1 MRNKQKKKGCIL
13 MLEEQIK
20 NHADRVKNLMDK
32 IGTEEAT
39 KTSLIMPLFQILGY
53 DVFNPT
59 EFIPE
64 FTADVGVKK
73 GEKVDYAIV
82 LNGEPT
88 ILIEAKSVSEK
99 LEKHDSQLFR
109 YFSTTKAKFA
119 ILTNGISYRFYTDL
133 DEPNKMDKTPFLD
146 IDLLNLTDGSI
157 AELKKFCKEKFNVE
171 NIFSNASDLKY
182 SNAVE
187 KILKDEF
194 ANPSDELIRL
204 LLSKGVYDGRCT
216 QSVVEKFKPIIKK
229 SISFYIN
236 ELVND
241 KIKNA
246 LDLDDKKQEESEAN
260 DALESAKIGGD
271 DKNRIITTEEEIAS
285 YYIVKAILASS
296 VSPERITY
304 KDTASY
310 FGILL
315 DGKVTKW
322 ICRICLKENVKY
334 VLIPHGKDVD
344 RYEIDNVDKIYGL
357 SDFIINRL
365 NELL

>member
-1 MRNKQKKKGCIL
+1 MF
-13 MLEEQIK
+13 EEQIK
-20 NHADRVKNLMDK
+20 SHADRVKNLMDK

-73 GEKVDYAIV
+73 GEKVDYAII

-88 ILIEAKSVSEK
+88 ILVEAKSVSEK

-109 YFSTTKAKFA
+109 YFTTTKAKFA
-119 ILTNGISYRFYTDL
+119 ILTNGILYRFYTDL
-133 DEPNKMDKTPFLD
+133 DEPNKMDKTPFLE
-146 IDLLNLTDGSI
+146 IDLLNLTDSGI

-182 SNAVE
+182 SNAVK
-187 KILKDEF
+187 KILKEEF
-194 ANPSDELIRL
+194 ANPSDDLIRL
-204 LLSKGVYDGRCT
+204 LLSKGVYEGRYT
-216 QSVVEKFKPIIKK
+216 QSVVDKFKPIIKK

-246 LDLDDKKQEESEAN
+246 LDIDTAKQEESESE
-260 DALESAKIGGD
+260 LQESKPENLSD
-271 DKNRIITTEEEIAS
+271 NNSKIITTEDEIAA
-285 YYIVKAILASS
+285 YYIIKALVMNHVDPS
-296 VSPERITY
+296 RITY
-304 KDTASY
+304 KDTVQY
-310 FGILL
+310 FGVLL
-315 DGKVTKW
+315 DNKVTKW
-322 ICRICLKENVKY
+322 LCRIYLKENIKY
-334 VLIPHGKDVD
+334 VIIPHEKETKK
-344 RYEIDNVDKIYGL
+344 YIIDDVDKIYTL
-357 SDFIINRL
+357 AEPIIDRL
-365 NELL
+365 TELI

>member
-1 MRNKQKKKGCIL
+1 MF
-13 MLEEQIK
+13 EEKIK
-20 NHADRVKNLMDK
+20 NHIERVKNLKDK
-32 IGTEEAT
+32 INTEEAT

-59 EFIPE
+59 EFVPE
-64 FTADVGVKK
+64 FVADVGVKK

-109 YFSTTKAKFA
+109 YFTTTKAKFA
-119 ILTNGISYRFYTDL
+119 ILTNGITYRFYTDL
-133 DEPNKMDKTPFLD
+133 DEPNKMDKTPFLE
-146 IDLLNLTDGSI
+146 IDLLNASDSAI
-157 AELKKFCKEKFNVE
+157 AELKKFCKEKFDVE

-182 SNAVE
+182 TNAVK
-187 KILKDEF
+187 KILKEEF
-194 ANPSDELIRL
+194 INPSDELIRL
-204 LLSKGVYDGRCT
+204 LLSKGVYEGRYT
-216 QSVVEKFKPIIKK
+216 QSIVDKFKPIIKK

-246 LDLDDKKQEESEAN
+246 LDIDDKKQEAESNPDVASESEEETSDN
-260 DALESAKIGGD
+260 KNKIV
-271 DKNRIITTEEEIAS
+271 TTEEEIAS
-285 YYIVKAILASS
+285 YYVVKAILMNH
-296 VSPERITY
+296 VEPERIKY
-304 KDTASY
+304 KDTVRY
-310 FGILL
+310 FGIIL

-322 ICRICLKENVKY
+322 LCRVCLKENTKY
-334 VLIPHGKDVD
+334 VIIPHGKELKK
-344 RYEIDNVDKIYGL
+344 YTIDNIDKIYGL
-357 SDFIINRL
+357 SEPIINRL

>member
-1 MRNKQKKKGCIL
+1 MF
-13 MLEEQIK
+13 EEKIK
-20 NHADRVKNLMDK
+20 NHIERVKSLKDK
-32 IGTEEAT
+32 INTEEAT

-64 FTADVGVKK
+64 FVADVGVKK

-82 LNGEPT
+82 LNDEPT

-119 ILTNGISYRFYTDL
+119 ILTNGIYYRFYTDL
-133 DEPNKMDKTPFLD
+133 DEPNKMDKAPFLEINLLD
-146 IDLLNLTDGSI
+146 ITDNGI
-157 AELKKFCKEKFNVE
+157 AELNKFSKDKFDVE
-171 NIFSNASDLKY
+171 NIFSTASDLKH
-182 SNAVE
+182 SNAVK

-194 ANPSDELIRL
+194 ANPSDDLVRL
-204 LLSKGVYDGRCT
+204 LLSHGVYDGRCT
-216 QSVVEKFKPIIKK
+216 QGIVDKFKPIIKK
-229 SISFYIN
+229 SISSYIN

-246 LDLDDKKQEESEAN
+246 LNIDNDKQNEDSNQIENNQDPDQNTADS
-260 DALESAKIGGD
+260 
-271 DKNRIITTEEEIAS
+271 RIVTTEEELSA
-285 YYIVKAILASS
+285 YYIVKAILSS
-296 VSPERITY
+296 KISPERITY
-304 KDTASY
+304 KDTVRY
-310 FGILL
+310 FNVLL

-322 ICRICLKENVKY
+322 ICRVVITEKVRYLIIPRGSETEKY
-334 VLIPHGKDVD
+334 NINTVD
-344 RYEIDNVDKIYGL
+344 NIYSL
-357 SDFIINRL
+357 SEPIINRL

>member
-1 MRNKQKKKGCIL
+1 MF
-13 MLEEQIK
+13 EEQIK
-20 NHADRVKNLMDK
+20 SHADRVKSLMDK

-82 LNGEPT
+82 LNDKPT

-109 YFSTTKAKFA
+109 YFTTTTAKFA
-119 ILTNGISYRFYTDL
+119 ILTNGVLYRFYTDL
-133 DEPNKMDKTPFLD
+133 DEPNKMDKAPFLE
-146 IDLLNLTDGSI
+146 IDLLNLTDSDI
-157 AELKKFCKEKFNVE
+157 AALKKFCKEKFDVE
-171 NIFSNASDLKY
+171 NIFSTASDLKY

-216 QSVVEKFKPIIKK
+216 QSVVEKFRPIIKK

-246 LDLDDKKQEESEAN
+246 LDLDDKKQEEAETP
-260 DALESAKIGGD
+260 ESTESLKPDI
-271 DKNRIITTEEEIAS
+271 KNRIITTEEEIAS
-285 YYIVKAILASS
+285 YYIVKSILANR
-296 VSPERITY
+296 VAPERITY

-315 DGKVTKW
+315 DNKTTKW
-322 ICRICLKENVKY
+322 ICRISLKETTKY
-334 VLIPHGKDVD
+334 VTILQGKTFN
-344 RYEIDNVDKIYGL
+344 RYDIDNIDKIYSLAGP
-357 SDFIINRL
+357 IIARL
-365 NELL
+365 EELL